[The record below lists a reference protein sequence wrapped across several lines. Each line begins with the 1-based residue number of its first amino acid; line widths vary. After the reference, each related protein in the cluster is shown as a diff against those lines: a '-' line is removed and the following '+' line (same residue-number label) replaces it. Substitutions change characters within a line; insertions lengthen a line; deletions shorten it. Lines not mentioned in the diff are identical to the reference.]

1 MPQRQSHQ
9 IKQLKPFTIPD
20 LGEENWIPLAN
31 GYKIQ
36 FKRYHHST
44 HRYTAIHS
52 LTLKLVDELY
62 QSELYLERKRR
73 YSSNSN
79 FKKIRR
85 EPHCLI
91 CLLWRK
97 ISFSTYLPKHSFI
110 FPILASE
117 NTQVPYHLSP
127 RCVGSF
133 LKRVCGL
140 TSPLRIGISFHK
152 QFTKIIWWLCKFLQS
167 YKLPTTR

>member
-1 MPQRQSHQ
+1 MD
-9 IKQLKPFTIPD
+9 IKFNFKDII
-20 LGEENWIPLAN
+20 IPLTGIQPSIHWHSSWLTN
-31 GYKIQ
+31 FIKVGYIW
-36 FKRYHHST
+36 RG
-44 HRYTAIHS
+44 REDIALRVIW
-52 LTLKLVDELY
+52 
-62 QSELYLERKRR
+62 RK
-73 YSSNSN
+73 SPEN
-79 FKKIRR
+79 F
-85 EPHCLI
+85 HCLI

-97 ISFSTYLPKHSFI
+97 ISFFGFSTCLPKHSSI

-167 YKLPTTR
+167 YKLPTTQ